1 MLRPPPVADTWK
13 LAVLPISTVTSAGW
27 LVMTGMERI
36 AKATVLEV
44 TYPALFF
51 GNKTIYH
58 YRLRKQSENTWKMS
72 HFQGYHVKFR
82 RFHHLIPSPVADMIN
97 TLLLPNVQV
106 RLLPQA
112 PLFSMF
118 ATSGNEQQDQK
129 LRPFL
134 YEKPSLV

>member
-1 MLRPPPVADTWK
+1 
-13 LAVLPISTVTSAGW
+13 
-27 LVMTGMERI
+27 
-36 AKATVLEV
+36 
-44 TYPALFF
+44 
-51 GNKTIYH
+51 
-58 YRLRKQSENTWKMS
+58 
-72 HFQGYHVKFR
+72 
-82 RFHHLIPSPVADMIN
+82 MIN